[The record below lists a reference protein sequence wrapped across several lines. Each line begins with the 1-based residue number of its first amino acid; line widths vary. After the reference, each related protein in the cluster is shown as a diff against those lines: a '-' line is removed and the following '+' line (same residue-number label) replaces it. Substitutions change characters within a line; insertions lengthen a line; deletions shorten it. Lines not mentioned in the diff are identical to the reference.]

1 MDQSSRQDF
10 PSGCRLRDSRD
21 FERAYGSGLRAGDAH
36 LLIFARPNGLQQTR
50 FGLSVSRKHGG
61 AVQRNRKKR
70 LLREALRACRGR
82 LPMGLDLVL
91 VPRQRPDS
99 TLQDFCASLPAL
111 VRRMVRRIPPRDEV
125 PGSG

>member
-1 MDQSSRQDF
+1 MDPSVRQDF

-21 FERAYGSGLRAGDAH
+21 FERAFGSGLRASDDH
-36 LLIFARPNGLQQTR
+36 LLIFASPNGIQQTR

-70 LLREALRACRGR
+70 LLREAVRACRGG
-82 LPMGLDLVL
+82 LPPGLDLVL
-91 VPRQRPDS
+91 VPRQRSDS
-99 TLQDFCASLPAL
+99 SLRDFCASLPAL
-111 VRRMVRRIPPRDEV
+111 VRRLVRRIPVRNEV